1 MGGQPESVAKSVEL
15 FVPSTG
21 HHCVLPNTGDSGPW
35 RYQHSI
41 EKNVIC
47 GGQQHLSKSC
57 LTLTNGNWEE
67 TTTLLERRLFH
78 SSINTIINGT
88 IFVHNSSNYQVSSL
102 QLGLTIRN
110 ISTWGCLQLQHHWE
124 DRGGGE
130 LNLRLSIKIWCSVTN
145 YIRSQLYSVLFT

>member
-1 MGGQPESVAKSVEL
+1 MGGQPEIDSVAKSVEL

-47 GGQQHLSKSC
+47 GGNHHLSKSC
-57 LTLTNGNWEE
+57 LTLTNRYWDWNWNWEE

-88 IFVHNSSNYQVSSL
+88 MLAHNSSNYQVSSL

-110 ISTWGCLQLQHHWE
+110 ISTWGSLQLQHH
-124 DRGGGE
+124 
-130 LNLRLSIKIWCSVTN
+130 
-145 YIRSQLYSVLFT
+145 